1 MSVPSEITASAPS
14 LPVPVGPPVDQV
26 MNDDP
31 RRELMIGG
39 AVVLVF
45 FVLFLGWA
53 SFARLDAAAYAP
65 GQISVEGH
73 RQTVQHRDGGTIS
86 GIKVKEGQ
94 HVQAGQVLV
103 ELAPRDV
110 AAAEGS
116 MASQVISLEAQR
128 ARLLAESAGQTT
140 MAAPREFA
148 ALTGDDKVEAEGAL
162 RQQQAELRARVGA
175 IASQKAV
182 LRQRNLQLT
191 EQIKGYTDQ
200 IGTTDQQSKL
210 INDELAGTQALADKG
225 YASINRV
232 RALQRTAAGLT
243 GSRADLAS
251 NAARAKQAQGETQMQ
266 SIGLDTQHQQD
277 VAKDLRDA
285 EYQLNDLLP
294 KLRALKEQLAGVE
307 IRSPATGQVVGL
319 AVNTVGGVIAPGQK
333 ILDVVPDKAPLVF
346 DARLSPND
354 ADDVYVGQ
362 ATEVKITSLHERD
375 IPILKGT
382 LTRVSA
388 DAFSDEKTGQSYY
401 TIQVTV
407 PEEELAR
414 IQKLKG
420 RTDSLKPG
428 LPAQVLIPLRKR
440 SALQYLT
447 EPLTQSIW
455 KSFREH

>member
-1 MSVPSEITASAPS
+1 MSVPSEIRTTN
-14 LPVPVGPPVDQV
+14 LPVPLGGPIDQV

-31 RRELMIGG
+31 RRELIHGG
-39 AVVLVF
+39 IIVAMF

-65 GQISVEGH
+65 GMISVEGH

-86 GIKVKEGQ
+86 AIKVKEGQ
-94 HVQAGQVLV
+94 HVTAGQVLI

-110 AAAEGS
+110 AAAES
-116 MASQVISLEAQR
+116 STAAQVISLAVQR

-140 MAAPREFA
+140 FATPREFA
-148 ALTGDDKVEAEGAL
+148 ELTNDEKAEADGAM
-162 RQQQAELRARVGA
+162 RQQLSELRARFTA
-175 IASQKAV
+175 ISSQKAV

-191 EQIKGYTDQ
+191 EQIKGFTDQ

-210 INDELAGTQALADKG
+210 IQDELEGTQALADKG

-251 NAARAKQAQGETQMQ
+251 NAARARQAQGETQMQ

-277 VAKDLRDA
+277 VAKELRDV

-294 KLRALKEQLAGVE
+294 KMRALKEQLAGVE
-307 IRSPATGQVVGL
+307 IRAPTTGQVVGL
-319 AVNTVGGVIAPGQK
+319 AVNTVGGVVAPGQK
-333 ILDVVPDKAPLVF
+333 IMDVVPDRAPLVF

-354 ADDVYVGQ
+354 ADDVFVGQ
-362 ATEVKITSLHERD
+362 ETEVKITSLHERD
-375 IPILKGT
+375 IPILRGT
-382 LTRVSA
+382 VTRVSA
-388 DAFSDEKTGQSYY
+388 DAFTDEKTGVSYY
-401 TIQVTV
+401 TLQVTV
-407 PEEELAR
+407 PEAEL
-414 IQKLKG
+414 IKVEKIKG
-420 RTDSLKPG
+420 RVASLKSG

-440 SALQYLT
+440 TALQYLV

>member
-1 MSVPSEITASAPS
+1 MSVPSEIRTTN
-14 LPVPVGPPVDQV
+14 LPVPLGGPIDQV

-31 RRELMIGG
+31 RRELIHGG
-39 AVVLVF
+39 IIVAMF

-65 GQISVEGH
+65 GMISVEGH

-86 GIKVKEGQ
+86 AIKVKEGQ
-94 HVQAGQVLV
+94 HVTAGQVLI

-110 AAAEGS
+110 AAAES
-116 MASQVISLEAQR
+116 STAAQVISLAVQR

-140 MAAPREFA
+140 FATPREFA
-148 ALTGDDKVEAEGAL
+148 ELSNDEKAEADAAM
-162 RQQQAELRARVGA
+162 RQQQSELRARITA

-191 EQIKGYTDQ
+191 EQIKGFTDQ

-210 INDELAGTQALADKG
+210 IQDELEGTQALADKG

-251 NAARAKQAQGETQMQ
+251 NAARARQAQGETQMQ

-277 VAKDLRDA
+277 VAKELRDV

-294 KLRALKEQLAGVE
+294 KMRALKEQLAGVS
-307 IRSPATGQVVGL
+307 IRAPATGQVVGL
-319 AVNTVGGVIAPGQK
+319 AVNTVGGVVAPGQK
-333 ILDVVPDKAPLVF
+333 IMDVVPDRAPLVF

-362 ATEVKITSLHERD
+362 ETEVKITSLHERD
-375 IPILKGT
+375 IPILRGT
-382 LTRVSA
+382 VTRVSA
-388 DAFSDEKTGQSYY
+388 DAFTDEKTGVSYY

-407 PEEELAR
+407 PEAEL
-414 IQKLKG
+414 IKVEKIKG
-420 RTDSLKPG
+420 RVASLKSG

-440 SALQYLT
+440 TAIQYLV

>member
-1 MSVPSEITASAPS
+1 M
-14 LPVPVGPPVDQV
+14 
-26 MNDDP
+26 
-31 RRELMIGG
+31 
-39 AVVLVF
+39 
-45 FVLFLGWA
+45 
-53 SFARLDAAAYAP
+53 
-65 GQISVEGH
+65 
-73 RQTVQHRDGGTIS
+73 
-86 GIKVKEGQ
+86 
-94 HVQAGQVLV
+94 
-103 ELAPRDV
+103 
-110 AAAEGS
+110 
-116 MASQVISLEAQR
+116 
-128 ARLLAESAGQTT
+128 
-140 MAAPREFA
+140 
-148 ALTGDDKVEAEGAL
+148 
-162 RQQQAELRARVGA
+162 
-175 IASQKAV
+175 
-182 LRQRNLQLT
+182 
-191 EQIKGYTDQ
+191 
-200 IGTTDQQSKL
+200 
-210 INDELAGTQALADKG
+210 
-225 YASINRV
+225 
-232 RALQRTAAGLT
+232 
-243 GSRADLAS
+243 
-251 NAARAKQAQGETQMQ
+251 
-266 SIGLDTQHQQD
+266 
-277 VAKDLRDA
+277 
-285 EYQLNDLLP
+285 
-294 KLRALKEQLAGVE
+294 E

>member
-1 MSVPSEITASAPS
+1 MSVPSEVRTSA
-14 LPVPVGPPVDQV
+14 LPVTIGGPIDQV

-31 RRELMIGG
+31 RRELLHGG
-39 AVVLVF
+39 IVVLLF

-53 SFARLDAAAYAP
+53 SIAHLDAAAYAP
-65 GQISVEGH
+65 GMISVEGH

-86 GIKVKEGQ
+86 AIKVKEGQ
-94 HVQAGQVLV
+94 HVQAGQVLI

-116 MASQVISLEAQR
+116 MESQVISLQAQR
-128 ARLLAESAGQTT
+128 ARLMAERDGLAGVSAPVEFASLTGPDKAEAES
-140 MAAPREFA
+140 
-148 ALTGDDKVEAEGAL
+148 AL
-162 RQQQAELRARVGA
+162 RQQQQEMRARISA
-175 IASQKAV
+175 ISSQKAV
-182 LRQRNLQLT
+182 LRQRNAQLT

-210 INDELAGTQALADKG
+210 IDDELAGTQALADKG

-232 RALQRTAAGLT
+232 RALQRTAAGLN

-251 NAARAKQAQGETQMQ
+251 NAARARQAQGETQMQ

-294 KLRALKEQLAGVE
+294 KLSALKEQLAGVS
-307 IRSPATGQVVGL
+307 IRAPATGQVVGL
-319 AVNTVGGVIAPGQK
+319 AVNTVGGVVAPGQK
-333 ILDVVPDKAPLVF
+333 ILDVVPDRAPLVF

-362 ATEVKITSLHERD
+362 ETEVKITSLHERD

-388 DAFSDEKTGQSYY
+388 DAFTDEKTGVSYY

-407 PEEELAR
+407 PEGELDK
-414 IQKLKG
+414 IKKIKG
-420 RTDSLKPG
+420 NAAGLRSG

-440 SALQYLT
+440 TALQYML
-447 EPLTQSIW
+447 EPLTQAVW